1 MEERGIMECRRE
13 EDLGHAGQM
22 LPLSLRGDWRD
33 YSGWPELK
41 TTKPLLHTGN
51 IRVSQ
56 TCTIFMNKK
65 SLFKCVAA
73 GVLFFCISLS
83 LRTLKLK
90 EANLISC
97 ENVLWAPPVIWL
109 KTLLSL
115 WTQWKERI
123 NAEREGRDQLA
134 SACHVCRIKLSR
146 SACHVWQLLIII
158 HSCAWQMSLCSP
170 TTDTHTHMQIIWMQL
185 LQRQQHA
192 SAASVQITLCLRLW
206 CQLCWRK
213 RRLCYFSKR
222 VCFCEEESHVWQ
234 THSDVT
240 VGHYSFTVESVLHS
254 LHMNSNE
261 NLVSTWTEC
270 NDWSGVF
277 TCEPVLCVCTSDCS
291 RSSSLLI
298 V

>member
-1 MEERGIMECRRE
+1 MHYFYE
-13 EDLGHAGQM
+13 Q
-22 LPLSLRGDWRD
+22 
-33 YSGWPELK
+33 
-41 TTKPLLHTGN
+41 
-51 IRVSQ
+51 
-56 TCTIFMNKK
+56 K

-115 WTQWKERI
+115 WTQRKERI

-192 SAASVQITLCLRLW
+192 SAASVQITLCAWDYDVSSVEEKVSLRCFDGL
-206 CQLCWRK
+206 

-254 LHMNSNE
+254 LYMNSNE